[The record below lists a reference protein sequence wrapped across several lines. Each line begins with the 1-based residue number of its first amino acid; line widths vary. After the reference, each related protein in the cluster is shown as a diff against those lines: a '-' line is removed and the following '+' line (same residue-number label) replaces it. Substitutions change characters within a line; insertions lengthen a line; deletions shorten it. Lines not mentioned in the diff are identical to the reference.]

1 MDHRNRRKICHKKT
15 PCIAILKE
23 QKCHFFTF
31 TKIKE
36 QEGRTGPVWG
46 TGINGREWRYGK
58 GMGG

>member
-1 MDHRNRRKICHKKT
+1 MSQENSLYSY
-15 PCIAILKE
+15 LKRT
-23 QKCHFFTF
+23 KMSFFYF
-31 TKIKE
+31 YKIKE